1 MKHHHYEA
9 TITWTGNQGE
19 GTKDARSYERDHI
32 ISVIGKPEIPGT
44 SEVSMLGN
52 KVRYNPEELLLASL
66 SACHMLWYLYLC
78 AQAGVVVTAYVD
90 AATGTMQS
98 ETDGG
103 HFTEVVLHPTITI
116 ETPAPEEKLNALQ
129 HQANQLCFIANSCN
143 FPVRHQ
149 PVYEFITGDS
159 L

>member
-1 MKHHHYEA
+1 MKQHYYEA
-9 TITWTGNQGE
+9 TITWTGNTGE
-19 GTKDARSYERDHI
+19 GTKTALSYERDHTI
-32 ISVIGKPEIPGT
+32 LVAGKPEIPGT

-98 ETDGG
+98 EADGG
-103 HFTEVVLHPTITI
+103 GRFTEVVLHPTITI
-116 ETPAPEEKLNALQ
+116 SGMASEEKLQSLQ
-129 HQANQLCFIANSCN
+129 HEANRLCFIANSCN

-149 PVYEFITGDS
+149 PIYQFVNV
-159 L
+159 